1 MTDTREEA
9 LKAVQKGDLLLSH
22 GRLDMALAA
31 YETGLGISWRL
42 ADADPTSADLW
53 RDVSVAHDRLGDL
66 HLKENRAEAA
76 LENYRVSQR
85 VAEVLARSDPQHAPW
100 QQDLAIRRTLADTH
114 PITAN

>member
-42 ADADPTSADLW
+42 AEADPTSADLW